1 MSLLVLLLLPF
12 IGSCLAAFLPHNA
25 RNAESILAGLIAVS
39 GALQCALWF
48 PQIADGITLREE
60 YIWLPSLG
68 INFVLRMD
76 GFAWLFSMLVLGI
89 GALVSLYARYYMS
102 PDDPVPRFF
111 SFFLAFMGA
120 MLGLVMSGNLIQIV
134 FFWEL
139 TSLFSFLL
147 IGYWHHRADARRGAY
162 MALMVTGAGGLAL
175 LAGMLL
181 LGHVVGSYDLDRVLA
196 SGDAI
201 RQHALYPVLLTLIL
215 IGALS
220 KSAQFPFH
228 FWLPHAMAAPTPV
241 SAYLHSATMVK
252 AGVFLMARLW
262 PALSGTEQWFW
273 IVSGA
278 GACTLIL
285 GAYAAI
291 FQHDLK
297 GLLAYSTISHLGLI
311 TLLLGLNS
319 PLAAVAAVFHILN
332 HATFK
337 ASLFM
342 AAGIID
348 HESGTRDI
356 RRLSGLIK
364 LIPYTATLAMVASA
378 SMAGV
383 PLLNGF
389 LSKEMFFAETVFIS
403 ATAWVE
409 IALPVVATIAGT
421 FSVAY
426 SLRFTVDVFFGPK
439 AHDLPHVPHEPPRW
453 MRAPV
458 ELLVLTCLVVGI
470 LPAQSVASLLAAA
483 ARPVVGG
490 ELPEYSLAIWH
501 GWNAPMIMSLIAMAG
516 GVTLYLLLRKS
527 FKRERF
533 AVPPLIGQLNGK
545 RFFER
550 SLVVLMQWARR
561 FERFVSTYRLQPQL
575 FLLVAAATLTG
586 FIPMFSSGLT
596 WGDRPKI
603 PGSGVFVTL
612 WLIAIACALGAAWQ
626 GKYHRL
632 AALIM
637 VSVCGLMTCITFVW
651 FSAPDLALTQLVVE
665 VVTTVLILLGL
676 RWLPRRNENVAPPVS
691 TRLRARTRRVRDFV
705 LAVVVGFGM
714 ALLSY
719 AMLTRQ
725 TPNAISSFYLSRAL
739 PEGGGTNV
747 VNVMLVDFRGFDT
760 FGEITVLAAV
770 ALTVFALLR
779 RFRPPKESIAL
790 PAQQRRLGR
799 DVVTDLV
806 NPRSAS
812 DTALGYMMVPAVL
825 VRLLLP
831 IAFIVSMYL
840 FMRGHNQPG
849 GGFVAGLVMS
859 VAFIL
864 QYMVAGTQWVEAKM
878 SLRPLRW
885 MGTGLLTA
893 VLTGIGSMALGYP
906 FMTTHTAHLHLPVL
920 GDIHFAS
927 ALFFDVGVYTVVV
940 GSTLLILTALAH
952 QSVRSHRP
960 TQLPKP
966 VANPVAQTVTPPIAS
981 EGAV

>member
-1 MSLLVLLLLPF
+1 MSLIVLLLLPF
-12 IGSCLAAFLPHNA
+12 IGSCLAALLPHNA
-25 RNAESILAGLIAVS
+25 RNTESLLAGLIALIGTVQV
-39 GALQCALWF
+39 ALLY
-48 PQIADGITLREE
+48 PQIAHGGGIREE
-60 YIWLPSLG
+60 FMWLPSLG
-68 INFVLRMD
+68 VNFVLRMD

-89 GALVSLYARYYMS
+89 GTLVSLYARYYMS

-111 SFFLAFMGA
+111 AFFLAFMGA
-120 MLGLVMSGNLIQIV
+120 MLGLVISGNLIQIV

-162 MALMVTGAGGLAL
+162 MALMVTGAGGLCL
-175 LAGMLL
+175 LAGVML
-181 LGHVVGSYDLDRVLA
+181 LGHIVGSYDLDLVLA
-196 SGDAI
+196 AGDQI
-201 RQHALYPVLLTLIL
+201 RAHSLYPVMLALVL

-252 AGVFLMARLW
+252 AGVFLLARLW
-262 PALSGTEQWFW
+262 PSLSGSEEWFW
-273 IVSGA
+273 LVGGA
-278 GACTLIL
+278 GALTLLL
-285 GAYAAI
+285 GAYCAM
-291 FQHDLK
+291 FQNDLK

-356 RRLSGLIK
+356 RKLSGLVR
-364 LIPYTATLAMVASA
+364 LIPFTATLAMVASA

-403 ATAWVE
+403 STAWVE
-409 IALPVVATIAGT
+409 IALPVIATIAGT

-426 SLRFTVDVFFGPK
+426 ALRFTVDVFFGPP
-439 AHDLPHVPHEPPRW
+439 ATDLPHIPHEPPRW

-458 ELLVLTCLVVGI
+458 ELLVFTCLLVGIFPAQVVGSI
-470 LPAQSVASLLAAA
+470 LAAA
-483 ARPVVGG
+483 ALPVVGG
-490 ELPEYSLAIWH
+490 VLPQYSLAIWH
-501 GWNAPMIMSLIAMAG
+501 GWNAPMIMSLVAMCG
-516 GVTLYLLLRKS
+516 GVLLYLLLRKQLKRGR
-527 FKRERF
+527 FKY
-533 AVPPLIGQLNGK
+533 PPVISYFNGK
-545 RFFER
+545 RGFER
-550 SLVVLMQWARR
+550 CLVLMMRGARKIEKR
-561 FERFVSTYRLQPQL
+561 ISTKRLQTQL
-575 FLLVAAATLTG
+575 FLLVLVAVIGGL
-586 FIPMFSSGLT
+586 IPLLNSGLS

-603 PGSGVFVTL
+603 PGSIVFVTL
-612 WLIAIACALGAAWQ
+612 WLLAIACALGAAWQ
-626 GKYHRL
+626 AKYHRL
-632 AALIM
+632 AALTM
-637 VSVCGLMTCITFVW
+637 VSVCGMMTCITFVW

-676 RWLPRRNENVAPPVS
+676 RWLPRRIEEVS
-691 TRLRARTRRVRDFV
+691 PLPSTLRKARIRRLRDF
-705 LAVVVGFGM
+705 LLSTVVGGGM

-725 TPNAISSFYLSRAL
+725 TPNDISSFYLSRAL
-739 PEGGGTNV
+739 PEGGGSNV

-760 FGEITVLAAV
+760 LGEITVLGAV
-770 ALTVFALLR
+770 ALTVYALLR
-779 RFRPPKESIAL
+779 RFRPSKESMQL
-790 PAQQRRLGR
+790 PAQQRQLAP
-799 DVVTDLV
+799 DVATDLI
-806 NPRSAS
+806 NPRQAS

-831 IAFIVSMYL
+831 IALVVSFYL

-864 QYMVAGTQWVEAKM
+864 QYMVAGTQWVEAQM
-878 SLRPLRW
+878 SLRPMRW
-885 MGTGLLTA
+885 MGFGLFSATLTGL
-893 VLTGIGSMALGYP
+893 GALFAGYP
-906 FMTTHTAHLHLPVL
+906 FLTTHTWHLSLPVL
-920 GDIHFAS
+920 GDIHIAS
-927 ALFFDVGVYTVVV
+927 ALFFDVGVYAMVV
-940 GSTLLILTALAH
+940 GSTLLMLTALGH
-952 QSVRSHRP
+952 QSVRAHKPSN
-960 TQLPKP
+960 QPKT
-966 VANPVAQTVTPPIAS
+966 VATP
-981 EGAV
+981 EGAA